1 MNLIKT
7 TQQLLQEVQLYVE
20 QKEQEIAILR
30 NLLGHFY
37 STSSTATRDNFVCSP
52 QELEVLK
59 AAVLTKESTRADKP
73 DSTCFKPH
81 INVPTEFPWERTR
94 T

>member
-37 STSSTATRDNFVCSP
+37 SAVSIATRDNFVCSP

-59 AAVLTKESTRADKP
+59 AAVLIKESTRADKP
-73 DSTCFKPH
+73 DLLQTTHKRSDGISVGKD
-81 INVPTEFPWERTR
+81 
-94 T
+94 